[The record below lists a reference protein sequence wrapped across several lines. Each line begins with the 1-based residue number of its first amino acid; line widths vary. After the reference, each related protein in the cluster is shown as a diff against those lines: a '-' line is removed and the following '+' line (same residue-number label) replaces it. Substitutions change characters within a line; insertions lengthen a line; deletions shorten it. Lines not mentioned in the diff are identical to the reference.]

1 MVVGI
6 VIVSH
11 SKLLAQGVCE
21 LAAQMVQ
28 GAVPLAVAAGI
39 DDLENPLGT
48 DAIQVQQAIES
59 VYTDAGVLVLMDLG
73 SALLSAEMALEFLD
87 EEQRRHVY
95 LCEAPLVEG
104 AIAATV
110 AASTGASIEQVIAE
124 ARSALTAKAIQLGVN
139 FPSEPQLVKTSLE
152 DQQSEPQPQEKIPEI
167 AVEKE
172 IRLKVSNRLGLHA
185 RPAAQLVALAARFQ
199 SHIKVRNITRKT
211 DFVRA
216 DSINQVAMLGVRH
229 GHELGIAA
237 QGVDA
242 DEALTALRELA
253 ASNFGEDE
261 SGVWTPSE
269 LEKAETDTSLVVVIK
284 AENKSTFLGI
294 PASTG
299 VAIAPSMKI
308 ASAPIVRMP
317 TIFFHNPPVLSP
329 HNYHTDNPEGEWQ
342 RLQAAIAEARQDI
355 QALLSQASTQIGN
368 AEAAIFDAHLL
379 FLADPLVLDA
389 VKEQIFA
396 LRFHA
401 AIAWQGVVEELA
413 NQYRVHE
420 DSYLRTRVADVI
432 DVGERVLRILLGTA
446 PPDLNL
452 TQPSILVAVDLSPSD
467 TAQLDLTKV
476 LGICTTAGSAM
487 SHTAIIA
494 RSLGIPAVV
503 GVESSIL
510 QQPDGTILALDGETG
525 NVWIEPNQEVITRLE
540 AKRETWQAIQHRA
553 RLRAHQKAVTIDGI
567 RIRVYANI
575 GGVADAEV
583 AVSSGAEGVG
593 LLRSE
598 FIYLDRKKPPTEDEQ
613 LSIYQAILQI
623 LGDRPLTIRTLDI
636 GGDKPLPYLDLPQ
649 ENNPFLGWRG
659 IRFCLDRQELF
670 KTQLRAILRASN
682 SGKVRVMFPMIATI
696 GELRAAKTAFFGIQ
710 DEFHHLG
717 IEFDSK
723 IEIGIM
729 IEVPSAVAIADQL
742 AKEVDFFSIGTND
755 LSQYVM
761 ACDRTNPQV
770 ANLADALHP
779 AVLRM
784 VAQTIKAGQKAGIRV
799 GLCGELGSDPVAAP
813 ILLGLGLHDI
823 SLTSKAIPAFKQI
836 ITRLNLTEAE
846 IIASEALQQ
855 ESAAQVRTLVSTFNY

>member
-28 GAVPLAVAAGI
+28 GKVPLAQAAGI
-39 DDLENPLGT
+39 EDGDNPLGT

-73 SALLSAEMALEFLD
+73 SALLSAEMALEFLS
-87 EEQRRHVY
+87 EEQRRNVY

-110 AASTGASIEQVIAE
+110 AAATGADIHQVMAE
-124 ARSALTAKAIQLGVN
+124 AQGALRVKAMQLGVDDN
-139 FPSEPQLVKTSLE
+139 HPQHGENRNLLIGEEFP
-152 DQQSEPQPQEKIPEI
+152 
-167 AVEKE
+167 EKE
-172 IRLKVSNRLGLHA
+172 IHVKVSNRLGLHA
-185 RPAAQLVALAARFQ
+185 RPAAQLVALAASFQ
-199 SHIKVRNITRKT
+199 SQIKVRNITRKT
-211 DFVRA
+211 EYVRA

-229 GHELGIAA
+229 GHELGICA

-242 DEALTALRELA
+242 DEALAALGELA
-253 ASNFGEDE
+253 ASNFGEDA
-261 SGVWTPSE
+261 STLWSASE
-269 LEKAETDTSLVVVIK
+269 LAADGEERGVDTQEVQ
-284 AENKSTFLGI
+284 KSALQGI

-299 VAIAPSMKI
+299 VAIAPI
-308 ASAPIVRMP
+308 ARFASAANVRMTP
-317 TIFFHNPPVLSP
+317 MFFHNPPVLSP
-329 HNYHTDNPEGEWQ
+329 QNYHTDNPSGEWQ
-342 RLQAAIAEARQDI
+342 RLQQAIETARQEI
-355 QALLSQASTQIGN
+355 QVLLSQASTQIGDS
-368 AEAAIFDAHLL
+368 EAAIFDAHLL

-389 VKEQIFA
+389 VKEQIFT

-420 DSYLRTRVADVI
+420 DSYLQTRVADVI

-446 PPDLNL
+446 PKNLHL
-452 TQPSILVAVDLSPSD
+452 TQPSILVATDLTPSD
-467 TAQLDLTKV
+467 TAQLDLNLV

-503 GVESSIL
+503 GIPSSIL
-510 QQPDGTILALDGETG
+510 QQPEGTLLALDGETG
-525 NVWIEPNQEVITRLE
+525 NVWIEPDPEVVTSLE
-540 AKRETWQAIQHRA
+540 AKRQAWQAAQQRA
-553 RLRAHQKAVTIDGI
+553 RRRAYDQAVTIDGV
-567 RIRVYANI
+567 RIHVYGNI

-583 AVSSGAEGVG
+583 AVSNGAEGVG

-598 FIYLDRKKPPTEDEQ
+598 FIYLDRKKPPSEDEQ

-623 LGDRPLTIRTLDI
+623 LGERPLTIRTLDV

-659 IRFCLDRQELF
+659 IRFCLDKQELF
-670 KTQLRAILRASN
+670 KTQLRAILRASR
-682 SGKVRVMFPMIATI
+682 SGKIRVMFPMIATL
-696 GELRAAKTAFFGIQ
+696 GELRAAKATFCGIQ
-710 DEFHHLG
+710 DEFRHAG
-717 IEFDSK
+717 IEFDEN
-723 IEIGIM
+723 IEVGIM
-729 IEVPSAVAIADQL
+729 IEVPSAVIIADQL

-784 VAQTIKAGQKAGIRV
+784 VAQTIIAGRKAGIRV

-813 ILLGLGLHDI
+813 ILLGLGLQEI
-823 SLTSKAIPAFKQI
+823 SLTPKAIPAFKQT

-855 ESAAQVRTLVSTFNY
+855 ESAAQVRALVSTFNY